1 MADASTLTELQIDIL
16 SVLWERDRATS
27 TEVRAALEPERTLAL
42 TTVTT
47 LLGRLERKGVVA
59 HDREGRRYIYR
70 ATITRDEVRDTHVDG
85 LTRSLFDNDPVLLV
99 EHLFEH
105 DRIDGDGAERVRSY
119 LEEAEAR
126 HARA

>member
-85 LTRSLFDNDPVLLV
+85 LTRSLFDDDPVLLV
-99 EHLFEH
+99 GHLFEH
-105 DRIDGDGAERVRSY
+105 DLIDGDGAERVRSY
-119 LEEAEAR
+119 LEKAEAQQP
-126 HARA
+126 RA